1 MLKISLLFKKYELQR
16 KITREF
22 LGLRMRNFQGSV
34 FIWIQT
40 YREIFKSA
48 LVYLSKGD
56 QINSKK
62 GVGFFQI
69 SRKEILFFLS
79 LGGILTIQ
87 PSFLHSPKTPFLSPS
102 VWPRREYTWTL
113 TWKKSLLICFE
124 SCQGVSYSLRKRRK
138 RMMVN
143 STPICKG

>member
-69 SRKEILFFLS
+69 SRKEILFFFISWRYSHDTALFLALS
-79 LGGILTIQ
+79 KNPLPFPFSLAKKRIYLDTHLKEELTDLFWKL
-87 PSFLHSPKTPFLSPS
+87 PGCFLFPQK
-102 VWPRREYTWTL
+102 E
-113 TWKKSLLICFE
+113 
-124 SCQGVSYSLRKRRK
+124 
-138 RMMVN
+138 
-143 STPICKG
+143 